1 MATEKP
7 KQSQDEGSEAQAGYQ
22 QEPNP
27 ELQKAALDAIKNL
40 FEAAMQQTQVARPL
54 ELGAEAQKAV
64 AAYEQITKGQRVPTK
79 ADERWNLPELNETAK
94 PAEKPS
100 ASSS

>member
-7 KQSQDEGSEAQAGYQ
+7 KQSQDQGSEAQAGYQ

-40 FEAAMQQTQVARPL
+40 FESAMQQTQVARPP
-54 ELGAEAQKAV
+54 ELSAEAQKAV
-64 AAYEQITKGQRVPTK
+64 AAYEQITKGQRVPIE
-79 ADERWNLPELNETAK
+79 DGERWNLPELNETAK
-94 PAEKPS
+94 PAKEAS
-100 ASSS
+100 TSSS